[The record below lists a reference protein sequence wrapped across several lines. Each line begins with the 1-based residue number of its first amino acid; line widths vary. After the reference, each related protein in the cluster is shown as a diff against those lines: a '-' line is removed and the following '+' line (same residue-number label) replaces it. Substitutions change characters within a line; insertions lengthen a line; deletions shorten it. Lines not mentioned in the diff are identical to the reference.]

1 MSFLDAFQ
9 DYHQIALI
17 PEDQEKTSF
26 IMPEGNYHYTVMSFG
41 LKNARATYQRMVTR
55 MFKELIDKTV
65 EVYIENMVVKM
76 KEKVGQAHDLVNIFY
91 ILRQHKLCLNV
102 EKWALWSRIRQV
114 LGIHDHHPWHRC
126 EPRPDNSHPTATPA

>member
-1 MSFLDAFQ
+1 
-9 DYHQIALI
+9 
-17 PEDQEKTSF
+17 
-26 IMPEGNYHYTVMSFG
+26 
-41 LKNARATYQRMVTR
+41 